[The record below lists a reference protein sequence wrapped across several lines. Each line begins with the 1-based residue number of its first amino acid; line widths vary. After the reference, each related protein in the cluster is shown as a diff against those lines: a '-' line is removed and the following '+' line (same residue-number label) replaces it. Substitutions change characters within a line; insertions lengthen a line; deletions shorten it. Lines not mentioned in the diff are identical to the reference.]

1 MEQENEKSGIFTEE
15 IEINDYPQIVRGKV
29 QQREFLK
36 SISELTNCKILVK
49 GTFFEAGKK
58 PPAGHR
64 RLHLYIEST
73 SKHELSSAAKEI
85 RRNLEE
91 LAVQSARG
99 PIGMG

>member
-1 MEQENEKSGIFTEE
+1 M
-15 IEINDYPQIVRGKV
+15 RAKV

-64 RLHLYIEST
+64 RLHLYMESS

-85 RRNLEE
+85 KRNLEDFV
-91 LAVQSARG
+91 VQNARG
-99 PIGMG
+99 PMGMGSYGEFSGSFGKF